1 MSSPAIAPRKR
12 IASTGEIFGDGSM
25 IELVSGPS
33 ETDGPSLLFWDGD
46 RPVIAPRIEHGDFI
60 YEALDLPPSLY
71 RAIRLPSHCD
81 DYGSARGLF
90 ASITD
95 LFKHRLDLPERESG
109 LLACFTIASWLA
121 DRLPTAPLL
130 MISGPEQ
137 EMGIYVLGLLE
148 CLCRH
153 PLMSADVTAGALRS
167 LPTQFGFTL
176 LVCQEGTNSRM
187 ERLFRASRF
196 RGVHLLGNRGKVIDL
211 YGPKAIF
218 CGNDAVDLG
227 GGAIEVSA
235 APSRMTISSA
245 LDLRVQD
252 EIAEHFQPR
261 LLMYRLKN
269 CGKLPESPVEVS
281 GFTFATQQLARAI
294 AACFPDDPELALE
307 AVELLRPQDD
317 AVRGQGLCDVNR
329 VIVEI
334 LWSMIHGGTPK
345 VMVEALAADVNALL
359 RSRGEILA
367 YRSEEIGWKLRG
379 LNIARHTSSRGRQI
393 TLGRETSERVHR
405 LAEAYGLPREGR
417 VDVRCPHCDRGEP
430 VLSK

>member
-1 MSSPAIAPRKR
+1 MDP
-12 IASTGEIFGDGSM
+12 
-25 IELVSGPS
+25 VCCSGT
-33 ETDGPSLLFWDGD
+33 EHTA
-46 RPVIAPRIEHGDFI
+46 VVAPRIKHGGLI
-60 YEALDLPPSLY
+60 YEAEELPSSVY
-71 RAIRLPSHCD
+71 RATRFPSRCD
-81 DYGSARGLF
+81 DYGSARSLF
-90 ASITD
+90 ASISD
-95 LFKHRLDLPERESG
+95 LFKHRLDLPDRESA
-109 LLACFTIASWLA
+109 LVACFAVASWLV
-121 DRLPTAPLL
+121 DRLPTAPILT
-130 MISGPEQ
+130 ISGPEQ
-137 EMGIYVLGLLE
+137 EIGISVLALLD
-148 CLCRH
+148 CVCRH
-153 PLMSADVTAGALRS
+153 PLMSAGFTAGALRS

-281 GFTFATQQLARAI
+281 SFTFATQQLARAI
-294 AACFPDDPELALE
+294 AACFPDDPELARE

-317 AVRGQGLCDVNR
+317 EIRGQWLFDVNR
-329 VIVEI
+329 GIIEV
-334 LWSMIHGGTPK
+334 LWGMIHGGTRREVTGRSTCGGRERASAVAGRNPR
-345 VMVEALAADVNALL
+345 VQCGGNRLEAPRLGYSAPNQQFRPASRAGPGNRQARTPIGRSVRSAPRRSGRDTLPAL
-359 RSRGEILA
+359 R
-367 YRSEEIGWKLRG
+367 
-379 LNIARHTSSRGRQI
+379 RGRTISFQMSYA
-393 TLGRETSERVHR
+393 GSGG
-405 LAEAYGLPREGR
+405 YGGNL
-417 VDVRCPHCDRGEP
+417 
-430 VLSK
+430 